1 MNKVQLILDAAG
13 YVSETGPY
21 QYSCN
26 CISFAVDRAG
36 IHDHVDYVAT
46 TELRGEYQL
55 FVITKHLKDDYI
67 QYCEGSEDISYAHSI
82 KYSHISASFFDA
94 TYGTDSAKK
103 RREAL
108 LAFAEYLMGNEP

>member
-1 MNKVQLILDAAG
+1 MNKVQIILDAAG
-13 YVSETGPY
+13 HVTDNGSYYSF
-21 QYSCN
+21 SCN
-26 CISFAVDRAG
+26 CISLAVDRAG
-36 IHDHVDYVAT
+36 GYPEFAT
-46 TELRGEYQL
+46 NLRTEYQA

-67 QYCEGSEDISYAHSI
+67 QYCEESVDISYAHSI

-108 LAFAEYLMGNEP
+108 LAFAAYLMGNEP

>member
-1 MNKVQLILDAAG
+1 MNKVQIILDAAG
-13 YVSETGPY
+13 YVTDNGSY
-21 QYSCN
+21 YSYSCN
-26 CISFAVDRAG
+26 CISRAVELAGGYPEFA
-36 IHDHVDYVAT
+36 T
-46 TELRGEYQL
+46 NLRTEYQA

-67 QYCEGSEDISYAHSI
+67 QFCEGTEDTSYVPSV